1 MLPFLFSAVLIYLET
16 NMSIYDIIEGGQLE
30 LQILTSGFSYGS
42 IPLTVSLI
50 TYSEYMDRGFNLT
63 DGFESEDLPIDAAIG

>member
-1 MLPFLFSAVLIYLET
+1 MSDTSILLAAVLIYLEE
-16 NMSIYDIIEGGQLE
+16 NIYDIKEGGQLE
-30 LQILTSGFSYGS
+30 LPILTSGFSYGS

-63 DGFESEDLPIDAAIG
+63 DGFESEDLPIDAATG

>member
-16 NMSIYDIIEGGQLE
+16 NTSIYDIIEGGQLE
-30 LQILTSGFSYGS
+30 LPILTSGFSYGS

-63 DGFESEDLPIDAAIG
+63 DGFESEDLPIDAATG